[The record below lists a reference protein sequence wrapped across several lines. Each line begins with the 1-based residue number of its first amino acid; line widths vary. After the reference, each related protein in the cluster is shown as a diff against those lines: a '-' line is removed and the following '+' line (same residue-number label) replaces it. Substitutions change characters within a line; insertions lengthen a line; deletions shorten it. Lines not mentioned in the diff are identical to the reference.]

1 MNKEFFAALSHVIPE
16 GEVARKDGLSYLSAA
31 TAMRLAGR
39 PEVEFVDF
47 DGSPMLSMLGGG
59 LVAVDLKI
67 SAGVQ
72 RIWLPILDQQ
82 NAPIKAANMT
92 VLDVNSSRQR
102 CLVKAIASVYGWGMS
117 LYMGCDGDG
126 AKAARL
132 LKVTPEVSLAD
143 VEPLVA
149 LLKDGGEPY
158 IEWGVGLA
166 ACRMTDPNFLW
177 SVVEWD
183 GLPFREVLGGLI
195 VDVETVYHGKR
206 QRLSLPIMDNA
217 FKPVPRDKA
226 TVFDWNKTVMRCLT
240 KCIAFNSG
248 YGLNVYANEFGQ
260 MPETKG
266 RKGRSKAEAAAEAAA
281 PADVGT
287 PAPEVPVTAEAAPV
301 VEAKVAEA
309 PVAEATVAAP
319 VAESVAEAAPADV
332 VAEAPVVEAAPEA
345 AAEAPVAAEA
355 PAPVAEQ
362 AKPAEAESVPE
373 CVTRFRGVMQKRRE
387 VGGVS
392 GMITLFDALAKSV
405 KFTDAEKPVC
415 FAVLLPAVA
424 ALVDVTNINALVTE
438 IETFKAM
445 QYLPADNR
453 ELVASKLVA
462 LALAAGVDAGD
473 DALAGVPAQLIAA
486 GIAKDEGE
494 VVSLA
499 IKGKA
504 PSETLDLLEAVMGE
518 PA

>member
-1 MNKEFFAALSHVIPE
+1 MNKEFFAALSYNIPE
-16 GEVARKDGLSYLSAA
+16 SEVARKDGLSYLSAA

-47 DGSPMLSMLGGG
+47 DGSPVLSMLGGG
-59 LVAVDLKI
+59 LVAVDLKVA
-67 SAGVQ
+67 AGVQ
-72 RIWLPILDQQ
+72 RIWLPVLDQQ
-82 NAPIKAANMT
+82 NAPIKAASMT
-92 VLDVNSSRQR
+92 VFDVNSSRQR

-117 LYMGCDGDG
+117 LYLGCDGDG

-132 LKVTPEVSLAD
+132 LKITPDSSLED

-195 VDVETVYHGKR
+195 VDVDTVYRGKR
-206 QRLSLPIMDNA
+206 QRLSLPVLDGA

-240 KCIAFNSG
+240 KCIAFNTG

-260 MPETKG
+260 LPETKG

-309 PVAEATVAAP
+309 PVAAATASEPA
-319 VAESVAEAAPADV
+319 AEAVPAET
-332 VAEAPVVEAAPEA
+332 VAEAPVADAPA
-345 AAEAPVAAEA
+345 VAEE
-355 PAPVAEQ
+355 PAPVAVVEEQ
-362 AKPAEAESVPE
+362 AKPAEPAAAESVPE
-373 CVTRFRGVMQKRRE
+373 CVTRFRAVMQKRRE

-405 KFTDAEKPVC
+405 KFSDAEKPVC
-415 FAVLLPAVA
+415 FGVLLPAVA

-438 IETFKAM
+438 IDTFKAM
-445 QYLPADNR
+445 QYLPEDSR

-462 LALAAGVDAGD
+462 LALAAGVEAGD

-486 GIAKDEGE
+486 GIAKDEGD
-494 VVSLA
+494 VVNMA
-499 IKGKA
+499 IKGNV
-504 PSETLDLLEAVMGE
+504 PTETLDLLEAVMGE